1 MSTQTFLRSF
11 KRFAA
16 RRGTPQ
22 QVISDNAKTFVSA
35 AQHLANLKVRWSF
48 NLEKAPWWG
57 GFFERMVQSVKR
69 CLKKSIGS
77 AKLTYDEL
85 STALTEVEAIVNSR
99 PISYLSSE
107 DLEEPL
113 TPSHLLTGHRILSL
127 TDGMGATTDVT
138 DEDFVLS
145 SEDFNAKAQRLT
157 RALQDYWI
165 RWREEY
171 LLQLRER
178 YHAADNTGIPRAP
191 ILGEVVLVHDENHP
205 RTLWKLGRVTSVIT
219 GDDGQIRGA
228 VLEVTTNGRPSTLR
242 RPISCLYPL
251 EVTPKSTAGSN
262 SALSKQDDNVKTTEA
277 DDGVSHTRPARAAAE
292 RARQQMHK
300 WITDNGDM

>member
-11 KRFAA
+11 KHFTA
-16 RRGTPQ
+16 RRGTPV

-35 AQHLANLKVRWSF
+35 AQYLADLKMRWSF
-48 NLEKAPWWG
+48 KLEKAPWWG

-69 CLKKSIGS
+69 CLRKSIGS

-107 DLEEPL
+107 TANAIPL
-113 TPSHLLTGHRILSL
+113 HRVLSL
-127 TDGMGATTDVT
+127 PDGTGATTDIA
-138 DEDFVLS
+138 DEDFILS
-145 SEDFNAKAQRLT
+145 SEDLNARAQSLT
-157 RALQDYWI
+157 RALEDYWI

-178 YHAADNTGIPRAP
+178 YHAADNTGVPRAP

-205 RTLWKLGRVTSVIT
+205 RTLWKLGRVTS
-219 GDDGQIRGA
+219 GDDGQIQGA
-228 VLEVTTNGRPSTLR
+228 VLEVATNGRLSTLR

-251 EVTPKSTAGSN
+251 EVTPKSKADSN
-262 SALSKQDDNVKTTEA
+262 SEQDGSVRITEA
-277 DDGVSHTRPARAAAE
+277 DDSVSPTRPARAAAE
-292 RARQQMHK
+292 RARQQVRK
-300 WITDNGDM
+300 WITELNDNGDM